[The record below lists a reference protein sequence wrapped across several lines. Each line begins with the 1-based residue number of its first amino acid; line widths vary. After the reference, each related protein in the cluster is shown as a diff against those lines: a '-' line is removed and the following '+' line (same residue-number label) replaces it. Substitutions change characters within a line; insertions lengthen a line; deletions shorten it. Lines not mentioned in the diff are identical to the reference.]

1 MRCIVVDS
9 VGTFALPLVRMMEQV
24 DDVEIIATCRNG
36 SDAQKLFVESPVDF
50 VVINSDVPGFNELK
64 QSSDNLPQILVVNG
78 TKHPSP
84 PDHDFLATDYL
95 NQPLSLDRL
104 KKSIDRV
111 RLRKRFLKPSEPSEE
126 LFIRMEGNLKRVK
139 LEDIVYVEKVDTGI
153 QMNTHHEIINL
164 PWGLR
169 ESLEKLNDQRFQ
181 KINRDFIVNMN
192 KVTGIAPTSLSIP
205 ERTFSIS
212 RASRPMLEL
221 MLNSI

>member
-9 VGTFALPLVRMMEQV
+9 AGTFPLPLVRMIEQV
-24 DDVEIIATCRNG
+24 DDIEVVGISRTG
-36 SDAQKLFVESPVDF
+36 SDAQSLLSESPVDL
-50 VVINSDVPGFNELK
+50 VIINSDVPGFQDLK

-78 TKHPSP
+78 TKHQTP

-104 KKSIDRV
+104 NKSIDRV
-111 RLRKRFLKPSEPSEE
+111 RLRKRFLKPAEPSEE
-126 LFIRMEGNLKRVK
+126 LFIRREGHLRRIKF
-139 LEDIVYVEKVDTGI
+139 EDIIYVEKTQTGI
-153 QMNTHHEIINL
+153 SLKTHHEAIDL

-169 ESLEKLNDQRFQ
+169 ETLEKLNDQRFQ
-181 KINRDFIVNMN
+181 KINRDFVVNMS
-192 KVTGIAPTSLSIP
+192 KVTGIFPTSLTIP

-221 MLNSI
+221 MFNSI